1 MASIDQKIG
10 LEVADTAAAEFPQ
23 LRLPNR
29 ETVDSGIVR
38 LGNGF
43 ITAQFPELS
52 LPSQEIADNGIVRLG
67 NGFITAQFPVNSP
80 RKRRSARS

>member
-10 LEVADTAAAEFPQ
+10 SELPSEEAADTAALTSGFPQ

-29 ETVDSGIVR
+29 EIADSGIVR

-43 ITAQFPELS
+43 ITANFP
-52 LPSQEIADNGIVRLG
+52 
-67 NGFITAQFPVNSP
+67 FNSAG
-80 RKRRSARS
+80 KRRRPARS